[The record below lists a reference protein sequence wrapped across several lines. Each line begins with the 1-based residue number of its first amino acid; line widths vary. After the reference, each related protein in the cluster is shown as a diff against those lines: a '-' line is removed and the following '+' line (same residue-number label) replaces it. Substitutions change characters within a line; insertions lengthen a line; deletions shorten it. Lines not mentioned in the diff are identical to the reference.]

1 MIQLGLIIIFFTDI
15 ILYIIFFDIILS
27 WLSLFWLN
35 WRAEFLKSIVDPLY
49 GFINKIVPTSF
60 GMFRFDALIAI
71 IFIYFI
77 QGLLFMNISWLREE
91 ILRLMNSF

>member
-1 MIQLGLIIIFFTDI
+1 MIQLGLIIVFFTDI

-27 WLSLFWLN
+27 WLSLLWLN
-35 WRAEFLKSIVDPLY
+35 WRPEFLRSIVEPLY
-49 GFINKIVPTSF
+49 AFINRIVPTSF

-71 IFIYFI
+71 IIIYFI
-77 QGLLFMNISWLREE
+77 QGLLTINIPWLREE